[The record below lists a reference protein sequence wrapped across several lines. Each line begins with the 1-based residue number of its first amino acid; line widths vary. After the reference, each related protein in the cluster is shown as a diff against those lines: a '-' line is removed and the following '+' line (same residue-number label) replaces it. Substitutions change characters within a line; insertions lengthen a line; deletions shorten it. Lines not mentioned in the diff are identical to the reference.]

1 MTENMMMESYS
12 TKANISKINMVDALD
27 LNAGLDMDMDVEVE
41 EVSIADLNIVR
52 EKIES
57 MPKFNQI
64 EVLRILSRRKNV
76 TLNENKYG
84 IHINLTEVDKAII
97 DELNVYINYVN
108 AQELNLNEMEL
119 QKEEF
124 KNIYFTKDNKDNSG
138 KNNKNVSLT
147 TSTSSS

>member
-12 TKANISKINMVDALD
+12 TKSNISKINMVDALD
-27 LNAGLDMDMDVEVE
+27 LNAGLDIDVEVE

-147 TSTSSS
+147 TSTSSSA

>member
-1 MTENMMMESYS
+1 MMESYS
-12 TKANISKINMVDALD
+12 TKSHISKINMVDTLD
-27 LNAGLDMDMDVEVE
+27 LNAGLDMDVEVE

-84 IHINLTEVDKAII
+84 IHINLTEVDKSII

-138 KNNKNVSLT
+138 KNSKNVSLA
-147 TSTSSS
+147 TSSSS

>member
-1 MTENMMMESYS
+1 MMESYS
-12 TKANISKINMVDALD
+12 TKSHISKINMVDTLD
-27 LNAGLDMDMDVEVE
+27 LNAGLDMEVEVE

-84 IHINLTEVDKAII
+84 IHINLTEVDKSII

-138 KNNKNVSLT
+138 KNSKNVSLT
-147 TSTSSS
+147 TSSV

>member
-1 MTENMMMESYS
+1 MMESYS

-84 IHINLTEVDKAII
+84 IHINLTEVDKSII

-138 KNNKNVSLT
+138 KNSKNVSLT
-147 TSTSSS
+147 TSSV

>member
-1 MTENMMMESYS
+1 MMESYS
-12 TKANISKINMVDALD
+12 TKSHISKINMVDTLD
-27 LNAGLDMDMDVEVE
+27 LNAGLDMDVEVE

-84 IHINLTEVDKAII
+84 IHINLSEIPNNIITELTEYIKYVKTQEKTLKH
-97 DELNVYINYVN
+97 DEMTK
-108 AQELNLNEMEL
+108 ENL
-119 QKEEF
+119 
-124 KNIYFTKDNKDNSG
+124 KNDFFTKDNKDIS
-138 KNNKNVSLT
+138 
-147 TSTSSS
+147 

>member
-1 MTENMMMESYS
+1 MMESYS
-12 TKANISKINMVDALD
+12 TKSHISKINMVDTLGLD
-27 LNAGLDMDMDVEVE
+27 AGLDMDVEVE

-84 IHINLTEVDKAII
+84 IHINLTEVDKSII

-124 KNIYFTKDNKDNSG
+124 KNIYFTKDNKDISG
-138 KNNKNVSLT
+138 KNSKNVSLA
-147 TSTSSS
+147 TSSS

>member
-1 MTENMMMESYS
+1 MMESYS

-124 KNIYFTKDNKDNSG
+124 KNIYFTKDNKDISG
-138 KNNKNVSLT
+138 KNSKNVSLA
-147 TSTSSS
+147 TSSSSA

>member
-1 MTENMMMESYS
+1 
-12 TKANISKINMVDALD
+12 MVDALD

>member
-1 MTENMMMESYS
+1 MMESYS
-12 TKANISKINMVDALD
+12 TKSHISKINMVDTLD
-27 LNAGLDMDMDVEVE
+27 LNAGLDMDVEVE

-76 TLNENKYG
+76 TLNENEYG
-84 IHINLTEVDKAII
+84 IHINLTEVDKSII

-138 KNNKNVSLT
+138 KNSKNVSLT
-147 TSTSSS
+147 TSSSA

>member
-1 MTENMMMESYS
+1 MMESYS
-12 TKANISKINMVDALD
+12 TKSHISKINMVDTLD
-27 LNAGLDMDMDVEVE
+27 LNAGLDMDVEVE

-124 KNIYFTKDNKDNSG
+124 KNIYFTKDNKDISG
-138 KNNKNVSLT
+138 KNSKNVSLT
-147 TSTSSS
+147 TSSSA

>member
-1 MTENMMMESYS
+1 MMESYS
-12 TKANISKINMVDALD
+12 TKSHISKINMVDTLD
-27 LNAGLDMDMDVEVE
+27 LNAGLDMDVEVE

-84 IHINLTEVDKAII
+84 IHINLTEVDKSII

-138 KNNKNVSLT
+138 KNSKNVSLT
-147 TSTSSS
+147 TSSV

>member
-12 TKANISKINMVDALD
+12 TKSHISKINMVDTLD
-27 LNAGLDMDMDVEVE
+27 LNAGLEMDVEVE

-138 KNNKNVSLT
+138 KNSKNVSLT
-147 TSTSSS
+147 TSSSA

>member
-1 MTENMMMESYS
+1 MMESYS
-12 TKANISKINMVDALD
+12 TKSHISKINMVDTLD
-27 LNAGLDMDMDVEVE
+27 LNAGLDMDVEVE

-84 IHINLTEVDKAII
+84 IHINLTEVDKSII

>member
-1 MTENMMMESYS
+1 MMESYS
-12 TKANISKINMVDALD
+12 TKSHISKINMVDTLD
-27 LNAGLDMDMDVEVE
+27 LNAGLDMDVEVE

>member
-1 MTENMMMESYS
+1 MMESYS

-27 LNAGLDMDMDVEVE
+27 LNAGLDMDVEVE

-84 IHINLTEVDKAII
+84 IHINLTEVDKSII

-124 KNIYFTKDNKDNSG
+124 KNIYFTKDNKDISG
-138 KNNKNVSLT
+138 KNSKNVSLT
-147 TSTSSS
+147 TSSSA

>member
-1 MTENMMMESYS
+1 MMESYS
-12 TKANISKINMVDALD
+12 TKSNISKINMVDTLD
-27 LNAGLDMDMDVEVE
+27 LNAGLDMDVEVA

-84 IHINLTEVDKAII
+84 IHINLTEVDKSII

-138 KNNKNVSLT
+138 KNSKNVSLT
-147 TSTSSS
+147 TSSSA